1 MTGIDS
7 FSGRNSAL
15 DCKYVGLEFER
26 VRGGI
31 FSPLPLPLSCGYY
44 MASCT
49 LQDCCDSLLCKG
61 WPSGCF

>member
-15 DCKYVGLEFER
+15 DCKYVGPEFER

-31 FSPLPLPLSCGYY
+31 FFPATAPFELWILHGILH
-44 MASCT
+44 ASR
-49 LQDCCDSLLCKG
+49 LL
-61 WPSGCF
+61 